1 MQPFAHCRNLE
12 AYLQSYTLKHL
23 KMCQKANISSPCC
36 GLKWKQAHAHT
47 SLLCVYCSSP
57 SNLILPKPRVVPPRC
72 HLPLCLSPAV
82 TKQRSSWLTLMEVKA
97 KDVHLRD
104 LNVVITE
111 CINLITTRFGC
122 ATVTS
127 HCCASSVRADWYW
140 QISTCELELRE
151 CNPKGTGFLP
161 AAGLGAPIRQ
171 TAGKLHAPQ
180 GDLKATFPCEDNTSW
195 EHTCWFVYC
204 MHITRVICQY
214 KCTVRQRSRVL
225 FSLVP
230 SL

>member
-1 MQPFAHCRNLE
+1 MHTHHCCVSTAPLP
-12 AYLQSYTLKHL
+12 ATSY
-23 KMCQKANISSPCC
+23 CPSQ
-36 GLKWKQAHAHT
+36 GLCHQDAICH
-47 SLLCVYCSSP
+47 CVSHRLAS
-57 SNLILPKPRVVPPRC
+57 C
-72 HLPLCLSPAV
+72 H
-82 TKQRSSWLTLMEVKA
+82 KA
-97 KDVHLRD
+97 KIFLADIDGGQSKGRSPKRSKCGHYRVHKP
-104 LNVVITE
+104 
-111 CINLITTRFGC
+111 LITTRFGC

-127 HCCASSVRADWYW
+127 YCCASSVRADWYW

-151 CNPKGTGFLP
+151 CNLKGTGFLP